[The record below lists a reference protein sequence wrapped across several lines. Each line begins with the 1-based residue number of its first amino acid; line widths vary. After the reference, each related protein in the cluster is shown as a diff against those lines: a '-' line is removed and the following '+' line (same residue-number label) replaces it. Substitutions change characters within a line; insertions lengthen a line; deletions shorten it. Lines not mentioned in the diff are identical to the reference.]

1 MNTKIESINI
11 NTIPKFSQNE
21 IKMPQS
27 QESIYRMHKYLLG
40 MNRHIDLNI
49 SAFDT
54 DQNLTNAES
63 LNSSSKEK
71 LNNSS
76 IPPNHRFSGFRNS
89 MFDISIIN
97 SPSTNKSNVK
107 GILPPIKYNFFADEE
122 TLKIELEQA
131 KKRRSM
137 MNGKLNCQLKD
148 LDNQFEINLSSFK
161 KPCSFNTEK
170 MNNCNYDKKENSNF
184 SLDKKEISN
193 LINDLDNS
201 KIKRYSQFSNFT
213 AIEGKVN
220 EEDDEGND
228 SDFSDFDSDS

>member
-97 SPSTNKSNVK
+97 SPSTNKTNVK

-148 LDNQFEINLSSFK
+148 LDNQFAINLSSFK

>member
-97 SPSTNKSNVK
+97 SPSKITSF
-107 GILPPIKYNFFADEE
+107 LLYNFNSIFD
-122 TLKIELEQA
+122 
-131 KKRRSM
+131 
-137 MNGKLNCQLKD
+137 NC
-148 LDNQFEINLSSFK
+148 SG
-161 KPCSFNTEK
+161 
-170 MNNCNYDKKENSNF
+170 KENL
-184 SLDKKEISN
+184 LDKITSFLFE
-193 LINDLDNS
+193 NDIFSTFIGYLS
-201 KIKRYSQFSNFT
+201 FIEPKI
-213 AIEGKVN
+213 
-220 EEDDEGND
+220 
-228 SDFSDFDSDS
+228 

>member
-1 MNTKIESINI
+1 
-11 NTIPKFSQNE
+11 
-21 IKMPQS
+21 
-27 QESIYRMHKYLLG
+27 MHKYLLG

-63 LNSSSKEK
+63 INSSSKEN
-71 LNNSS
+71 LNKSS

-97 SPSTNKSNVK
+97 SPSTNKTNVK

-148 LDNQFEINLSSFK
+148 LDNQFAINLSSFK

-193 LINDLDNS
+193 LINELDNS
-201 KIKRYSQFSNFT
+201 KMKRCSQFSNFT

-228 SDFSDFDSDS
+228 SDFSDFDSDC